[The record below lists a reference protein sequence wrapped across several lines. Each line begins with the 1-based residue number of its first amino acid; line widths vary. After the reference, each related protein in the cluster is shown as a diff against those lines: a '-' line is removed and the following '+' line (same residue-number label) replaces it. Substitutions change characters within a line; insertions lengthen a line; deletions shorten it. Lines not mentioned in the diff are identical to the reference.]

1 MQVGSQA
8 RVGQGDVVK
17 LWQRLGI
24 AGGGNAR
31 PAEPG
36 VTHRWAVHRAEMQLL
51 GVARVAGD
59 QRQR

>member
-1 MQVGSQA
+1 M
-8 RVGQGDVVK
+8 GQGDVVK

-36 VTHRWAVHRAEMQLL
+36 VTHRWAVNRAEMQLL